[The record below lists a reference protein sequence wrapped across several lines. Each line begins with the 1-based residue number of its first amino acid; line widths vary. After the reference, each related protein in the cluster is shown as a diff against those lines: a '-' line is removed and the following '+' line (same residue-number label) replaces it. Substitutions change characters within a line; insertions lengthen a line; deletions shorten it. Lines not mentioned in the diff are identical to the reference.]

1 MPTSVPY
8 DPSLVLGNLVDD
20 SKIDKLK
27 TIANL
32 QKPADDA
39 EDKLNSLI
47 TIKHKLDMTLQEMLN
62 LGVSDLSEYQN
73 EIDDVKKS
81 ITDAATKYGKAQ
93 VSSAKAIAAFQD
105 SEDQDKISEMP
116 ESPIDWD
123 KSNVKPVALSS
134 DSISLNVQYL
144 RNEEEEDG
152 TKSHASSI
160 ASAVSAS
167 ASSIFGGRVA
177 SQISASAKSST
188 EAQTS
193 QHEIEG
199 TLVITAHCTHE
210 DADVFS
216 PFVMDP
222 DKAIDAWNQLAETNG
237 GAKIDPLQESSLN
250 TALTDNKSKPMKLLS
265 GQTKGSSF
273 VGMVHVLKTESTSS
287 KQSASATSAAAST
300 SMEWGGW
307 FADYSGKFG
316 VDGSFSE
323 NVKQLLSQSNVSA
336 HCCLVTMGVIPSL
349 KSNLVTTS
357 ISSLKPDA
365 KEVMEQLATI
375 QGSTDKDVNSATA
388 AAGNA
393 KAGQQYMELNNS
405 YVKNVVSSVHEA
417 QTKDNKMIDINSLM
431 TAFDDYVSRASKG
444 GSNIGVPINF
454 YVKEISAKDV
464 AFSYLKKY
472 SPLRVWQMGDETHDQ
487 ADEG

>member
-1 MPTSVPY
+1 MPTSIPF
-8 DPSLVLGNLVDD
+8 DSSLVLGNLIDEK
-20 SKIDKLK
+20 KIDKLK

-32 QKPADDA
+32 QKPAEDA
-39 EDKLNSLI
+39 ESRLNTLI

-62 LGVSDLSEYQN
+62 LGVSDLTEYYT
-73 EIDDVKKS
+73 EIGDVHQQ
-81 ITDAATKYGKAQ
+81 IVDAATKYGKAQ
-93 VSSAKAIAAFQD
+93 VDAAKAVAAFED
-105 SEDQDKISEMP
+105 SQDQDEISEMP
-116 ESPIDWD
+116 ESPIDWN
-123 KSNVKPVALSS
+123 KSNVKAIGLSS

-152 TKSHASSI
+152 TQSHASSV

-177 SQISASAKSST
+177 SELSASAKSTT

-199 TLVITAHCTHE
+199 TLIITAHCTHE

-222 DKAIDAWNQLAETNG
+222 DKAINAWNQLAEKNG
-237 GAKIDPLQESSLN
+237 GEPIDKFSEASLN
-250 TALTDNKSKPMKLLS
+250 KALKDTKSTPMKLLS

-273 VGMVHVLKTESTSS
+273 VGMVHVLQTESTSS
-287 KQSASATSAAAST
+287 SQSASAISAAASS

-316 VDGSFSE
+316 VDSSFSE

-336 HCCLVTMGVIPSL
+336 HCCLVTMGIIPSL
-349 KSNLVTTS
+349 KSNLITTS

-365 KEVMEQLATI
+365 KEVMDQLATI
-375 QGSTDKDVNSATA
+375 QGATDKDVNSATA

-417 QTKDNKMIDINSLM
+417 QNKDNKMIDVNSLM
-431 TAFDDYVSRASKG
+431 TAFDDYVARASKG
-444 GSNIGVPINF
+444 GDSLGVPINF
-454 YVKEISAKDV
+454 YVKEITAQDV

-472 SPLRVWQMGDETHDQ
+472 SPLRTWQMGDDAKDNDQ
-487 ADEG
+487 E